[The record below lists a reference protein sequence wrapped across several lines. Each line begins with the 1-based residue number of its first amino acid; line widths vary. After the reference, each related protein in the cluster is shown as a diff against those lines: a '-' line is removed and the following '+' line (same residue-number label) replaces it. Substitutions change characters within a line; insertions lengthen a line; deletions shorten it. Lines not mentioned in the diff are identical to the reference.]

1 MDSDAPTARETVD
14 TDGLAVMPGFVGLHT
29 HYDVQVTWDPTCFPS
44 PSLGVTTCVMG
55 HCGFGIVPSPP
66 KIRDTIMK
74 NLSVVEGMDLNGQVF
89 GVVILNYLLEGFV
102 VEAEVILKIAEGFI
116 VKSRLVGTVLI
127 AGVDR
132 HLNNG

>member
-102 VEAEVILKIAEGFI
+102 VEAEVIL
-116 VKSRLVGTVLI
+116 
-127 AGVDR
+127 
-132 HLNNG
+132 

>member
-55 HCGFGIVPSPP
+55 NWGFGIVPSPP

-74 NLSVVEGMDLNGQVF
+74 NPSVVEGINLNGQVF

-102 VEAEVILKIAEGFI
+102 VEAEVIL
-116 VKSRLVGTVLI
+116 
-127 AGVDR
+127 
-132 HLNNG
+132 

>member
-1 MDSDAPTARETVD
+1 M
-14 TDGLAVMPGFVGLHT
+14 GLHT
-29 HYDVQVTWDPTCFPS
+29 QHDAQVTWDPTCSPS

-55 HCGFGIVPSPP
+55 NCSFGIVPSPP

-74 NLSVVEGMDLNGQVF
+74 NPSVVEGINLNGQVF

-102 VEAEVILKIAEGFI
+102 VEAEVILKMAEGFI
-116 VKSRLVGTVLI
+116 VKSRLVGAVLI

-132 HLNNG
+132 HLNDG

>member
-1 MDSDAPTARETVD
+1 MGSDAPTAREIVD
-14 TDGLAVMPGFVGLHT
+14 ADGLAVMPGFVGLHT

-44 PSLGVTTCVMG
+44 PSLGVTTCVKG
-55 HCGFGIVPSPP
+55 NSGFGIVPSPP

-74 NLSVVEGMDLNGQVF
+74 NPSVVEGINLTGQVF

-132 HLNNG
+132 HLNDG